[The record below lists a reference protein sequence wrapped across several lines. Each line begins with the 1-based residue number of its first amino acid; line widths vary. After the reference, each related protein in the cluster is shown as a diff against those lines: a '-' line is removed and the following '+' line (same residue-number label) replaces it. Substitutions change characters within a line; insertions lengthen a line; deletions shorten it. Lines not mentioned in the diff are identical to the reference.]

1 MKRIFMA
8 LVMAGA
14 AVIACAQEPNQAV
27 YIVTHVDTFGGE
39 KANEAAKMLQQYV
52 ADCKKDP
59 AAIRIELVREPSR
72 LNHFALIEI
81 WKSRKDFE
89 AHLDK
94 PYTVQFRTKIQP
106 ILGGPFDERLHVQM
120 P

>member
-1 MKRIFMA
+1 MKQFLMVLAIFAAA
-8 LVMAGA
+8 LTAQ
-14 AVIACAQEPNQAV
+14 AQEPGQQV

-39 KANEAAKMLQQYV
+39 KAAEAAKMLQQYV

-59 AAIRIELVREPSR
+59 GAVRIELAREPNR
-72 LNHFALIEI
+72 LNHFALVEI
-81 WKSRKDFE
+81 WRSRKDFE

-94 PYTVQFRTKIQP
+94 PYTVAFRNKIQP
-106 ILGGPFDERLHVQM
+106 ILGGPFDERLHVLL

>member
-1 MKRIFMA
+1 MKQFLMVSAIF
-8 LVMAGA
+8 VA
-14 AVIACAQEPNQAV
+14 AFAAQAQEPNQQV

-39 KANEAAKMLQQYV
+39 KANDAAKMLQQYV

-59 AAIRIELVREPSR
+59 AAVRIELVREPSR

-94 PYTVQFRTKIQP
+94 PYAVGFRNKIQP
-106 ILGGPFDERLHVQM
+106 ILGGPFDERLHVLM